1 MASPRAAVY
10 LRVSSKDGRQDEA
23 NQEPDCARLCA
34 ARGWDPVFFRER
46 ESGAKLRP
54 EWRRVIEAARLG
66 HVGAVVF
73 WSLDRTGRNRIEVC
87 RDIEMIGHYGV
98 VVASVKEPWL
108 EQPIGPIRDI
118 LLQVMAWVA
127 EGERVRLIERT
138 RAGLARA
145 RQLGKTLGRP
155 KKPHLAMAQA
165 IGEVNDGR
173 PLATV
178 ARHYKIPRASLRR
191 AMGTLGVAIKGG
203 SS

>member
-1 MASPRAAVY
+1 LKAAVY

-54 EWRRVIEAARLG
+54 EWRRVVEASRLG

-73 WSLDRTGRNRIEVC
+73 WSLDRTGRNRVEVC
-87 RDIEMIGHYGV
+87 RDAEMLGHYGV
-98 VVASVKEPWL
+98 VIASVKEPWL

-118 LLQVMAWVA
+118 LLQFMAWIA

-145 RQLGKTLGRP
+145 RALGKTLGRP
-155 KKPHLAMAQA
+155 RVKHAGLPDA
-165 IGEVNDGR
+165 IAAASMGV
-173 PLATV
+173 PLARA
-178 ARHYKIPRASLRR
+178 ARDHKVPRATLRH
-191 AMGTLGVAIKGG
+191 AMGTLGIVAKKGG
-203 SS
+203 AA